1 MAKKKNDK
9 LNENE
14 KEKNKEEKEKGNV
27 YDRIVKEDSDST
39 FDMFME
45 TKYGVKIE
53 NCQSLPEKI
62 PRTLERELDALYKSV
77 TEKDGEKLFHIEYQT
92 KNDNEMVRRVQEYN
106 SLIYR
111 KYGIPIKHVVV
122 YYGNERTK
130 MITQLPEEA
139 IFRGFDLICL
149 YEIEVEKFL
158 NSPKPEVV
166 ILAPLGKYEK
176 EQKEEILNLTI
187 SRLEQLPKYVNNPS
201 RYISKLLFYSKLR
214 NLDETLKEKIKTMP
228 IFTNEMI
235 KDHVLYKDGKE
246 EGLELRKQELIEV
259 RQQALK
265 KERELKQQAQ
275 KEKQQALKKEREL
288 KQQAQ
293 KEKQQ
298 ALKKERE
305 LKQQAQKEKQQ
316 ALKKERELKQQAEKK
331 ERELK
336 QQAQKKEIQAI
347 INLHTKGVDIKI
359 IAESYNI
366 SQKRVKE
373 VIVNWKKQEGKK

>member
-1 MAKKKNDK
+1 MPRKKNDK
-9 LNENE
+9 PNDKEKKEEE
-14 KEKNKEEKEKGNV
+14 KEEEKGNV

-62 PRTLERELDALYKSV
+62 PRTLEREVDALYKTV
-77 TEKDGEKLFHIEYQT
+77 TEEGGEKFFHIEYQT

-130 MITQLPEEA
+130 MITQIPEEA

-176 EQKEEILNLTI
+176 EKEEILNLTI
-187 SRLEQLPKYVNNPS
+187 SKLEQLPKYVNNPS

-265 KERELKQQAQ
+265 KE
-275 KEKQQALKKEREL
+275 
-288 KQQAQ
+288 
-293 KEKQQ
+293 
-298 ALKKERE
+298 
-305 LKQQAQKEKQQ
+305 
-316 ALKKERELKQQAEKK
+316 
-331 ERELK
+331 
-336 QQAQKKEIQAI
+336 IQAI
-347 INLHTKGVDIKI
+347 INLHTKGVDLKI

-373 VIVNWKKQEGKK
+373 VIVNWEKQEEKSKD

>member
-1 MAKKKNDK
+1 MKTTLINQTSIKMPRKKNDEMNDK
-9 LNENE
+9 PNDKE
-14 KEKNKEEKEKGNV
+14 KEEEEKGNT
-27 YDRIVKEDSDST
+27 YDRIVKEDSDFT

-45 TKYGVKIE
+45 AKYGVKIE
-53 NCQSLPEKI
+53 NCQSLPEKV

-77 TEKDGEKLFHIEYQT
+77 TEGDGEKLFHIEYQT

-149 YEIEVEKFL
+149 YEIEVEEFL

-176 EQKEEILNLTI
+176 EQTEEILNLTI
-187 SRLEQLPKYVNNPS
+187 SKLEQLPKYVNNPS

-235 KDHVLYKDGKE
+235 KDHILYKDGKE

-259 RQQALK
+259 RQQAEQ
-265 KERELKQQAQ
+265 KERELKQQALKEKQ
-275 KEKQQALKKEREL
+275 QALKEKQQALKKEREL
-288 KQQAQ
+288 KQQAL
-293 KEKQQ
+293 KE
-298 ALKKERE
+298 
-305 LKQQAQKEKQQ
+305 KQQAQKE
-316 ALKKERELKQQAEKK
+316 
-331 ERELK
+331 K

-359 IAESYNI
+359 IAESYNV
-366 SQKRVKE
+366 SQKRVRE
-373 VIVNWKKQEGKK
+373 VLINWEKQKGEK